1 MPRLRPTNLPRD
13 LPTQQHSS
21 ATRTPSSLH
30 LALSVLQSQSRAGQ
44 SLLAVQFLPLRANAS
59 GTPRSSGLGITSLKP
74 IRCVC
79 PCLRLERLSAVFD
92 LEIQCDMNPKQLR
105 AVTTSLQTSQRG
117 PIACALRGSLQPRGL
132 LAAPGCYRMSQP
144 IQRVSTCCFVSG
156 SVRRQGSQEVTNHSE
171 RRRAV
176 QADSQVAQWRKDRW
190 MRKGSAVS
198 KTSRSAARV
207 TFAWSD
213 NSGPYPRRGAARAP
227 ATVRARR
234 AGSAK
239 TDSTNS
245 PSSATSMPGG
255 KHESCQNGSL
265 TTRFTGKHRIQRC
278 SELASRPPIATAQR
292 PVSSQSRSTM
302 AVLPL
307 SSGRCSR

>member
-1 MPRLRPTNLPRD
+1 M
-13 LPTQQHSS
+13 
-21 ATRTPSSLH
+21 
-30 LALSVLQSQSRAGQ
+30 
-44 SLLAVQFLPLRANAS
+44 
-59 GTPRSSGLGITSLKP
+59 
-74 IRCVC
+74 
-79 PCLRLERLSAVFD
+79 
-92 LEIQCDMNPKQLR
+92 
-105 AVTTSLQTSQRG
+105 
-117 PIACALRGSLQPRGL
+117 QPRGL
-132 LAAPGCYRMSQP
+132 LAAPGCHRMSQP

-190 MRKGSAVS
+190 LRKGSAVS
-198 KTSRSAARV
+198 KTPRSAARV

-245 PSSATSMPGG
+245 LSSATSMPGG
-255 KHESCQNGSL
+255 KHESCQKWLLKNQVLG
-265 TTRFTGKHRIQRC
+265 
-278 SELASRPPIATAQR
+278 EATNTALLGAGFAPAYSHCPAAR
-292 PVSSQSRSTM
+292 VFAEPEHHGRSTIELWTM
-302 AVLPL
+302 FSIKEHTN
-307 SSGRCSR
+307 SS

>member
-1 MPRLRPTNLPRD
+1 
-13 LPTQQHSS
+13 
-21 ATRTPSSLH
+21 
-30 LALSVLQSQSRAGQ
+30 
-44 SLLAVQFLPLRANAS
+44 
-59 GTPRSSGLGITSLKP
+59 
-74 IRCVC
+74 
-79 PCLRLERLSAVFD
+79 
-92 LEIQCDMNPKQLR
+92 
-105 AVTTSLQTSQRG
+105 
-117 PIACALRGSLQPRGL
+117 
-132 LAAPGCYRMSQP
+132 MSQL

-156 SVRRQGSQEVTNHSE
+156 SVRRQGSEEVTNPSE

-245 PSSATSMPGG
+245 LSSATSMPGG
-255 KHESCQNGSL
+255 KHESCQYGSL
-265 TTRFTGKHRIQRC
+265 KTRFTGKQRIQRC

-307 SSGRCSR
+307 SSGRERSPWSSAQAPGRRIKSLFAQPDGVSATGRGAHIGSAERTAIATGAAANGNTVQPEAGTAAATACVGTSAACPSKALTAAEASTVHIHTYTHTHTQTHTHTHTH